1 MSQTRFSSSG
11 NKVSPEKLMSNPA
24 YNSIQS
30 ANMPLEADFEVLY
43 ANPFCG
49 EDPVPMSGELKKIF
63 NDPNLTMTAPNFRAQ
78 LEQIMNQYDGDSGPW
93 SVDGSDGLIVIH
105 NKKLTSQTETLYRY
119 QDENGEVLKIQITT
133 NWVSVG
139 GGQSVV
145 GLSGG
150 TKSIY
155 GSTNLDPTLEDELNQ
170 YLPQDDGL
178 NLHKVK
184 RSEGN
189 VQFATRVQTKN
200 RYAAI
205 KHADRNIIRELDGTS
220 NQTLINQD
228 AKNNQWAISQYSHN
242 DIFLKRMVD
251 SIQAMIQRSGFTG
264 VQTGLLRMQLLDYIK
279 TGQVGSVLG
288 LILNKQIPLAESQK
302 FAENSPFRFTYTHRL
317 RYQKRI
323 PKKGRHLI
331 ANNGGKHRDKGTNV
345 IFEEIVAELKNSAS
359 NYTSESGW
367 KINGKWYTDAQVRA
381 LARQRSKSPDGS
393 GRMGKIG
400 SEHSYR
406 GVYGIYNT
414 AEQLI
419 TKTAKEA
426 SKQYFITNATI
437 QGSKVEDYG
446 DYWLVTVDISGN
458 APVKVTVKDMINI
471 MAQRDGS
478 PIAMLRQSNLLRNSN
493 KRAKRKE
500 IEVQMVVVGNP
511 LLSTGQ
517 TIQIANIGKK
527 YSGNWFIKTCIHKLD
542 SNGFT
547 TSLTLNKAS
556 GNTGVTVSTV
566 VPTQGEVKTNGKPKS
581 GSSKA
586 TVIPS
591 TSDKPSSNPKR
602 TDNYNSGDIQLLQ
615 SVGASGN
622 TKTMNQMAELLKYE
636 ATHSTSD
643 EPLYE
648 VSVDDVVYNY
658 NTGHSRPLTDD
669 SKPKVRMTQ
678 HGKQMYEQ
686 MLKDK
691 AKAAKEKV
699 KRAKKLSSNLLKRDT
714 SGSFIPKPK
723 DASGHLIPQALLNAK
738 NSVPST
744 GVTPPLLPSQP

>member
-178 NLHKVK
+178 ELHKVK
-184 RSEGN
+184 RSDGH

-228 AKNNQWAISQYSHN
+228 TENNQWAISQYSHN

-323 PKKGRHLI
+323 PKKG
-331 ANNGGKHRDKGTNV
+331 GKHRDKSTDV

-400 SEHSYR
+400 SEHSDR

-419 TKTAKEA
+419 VKTAKEA

-437 QGSKVEDYG
+437 QGSKVEDHG
-446 DYWLVTVDISGN
+446 DYFLVTVDISGN

-591 TSDKPSSNPKR
+591 TSDKPSSKPKR

-615 SVGASGN
+615 SVGASGD

-714 SGSFIPKPK
+714 SGSFIPK
-723 DASGHLIPQALLNAK
+723 DTSGHIIPYWGNAK
-738 NSVPST
+738 NLAPST

>member
-178 NLHKVK
+178 NLSKVK
-184 RSEGN
+184 RSEGD

-205 KHADRNIIRELDGTS
+205 KHPDRNIVRELDGTS

-331 ANNGGKHRDKGTNV
+331 RNNGGKHRDKSTDV

-359 NYTSESGW
+359 NYTSNSGW

-400 SEHSYR
+400 SDRSNE
-406 GVYGIYNT
+406 GIYGIYNT

-419 TKTAKEA
+419 TKVAKEA

-591 TSDKPSSNPKR
+591 TSDKPSSKPKR

-615 SVGASGN
+615 SVGASGD

-691 AKAAKEKV
+691 AKAAEEKA

-714 SGSFIPKPK
+714 SGSFKPK
-723 DASGHLIPQALLNAK
+723 DTSGHIIPYWGNAK
-738 NSVPST
+738 NLAPST

>member
-178 NLHKVK
+178 NLSKVK
-184 RSEGN
+184 RSDGH

-205 KHADRNIIRELDGTS
+205 KHPDRNIVRELDGTS

-323 PKKGRHLI
+323 PKKE
-331 ANNGGKHRDKGTNV
+331 GKHRGKSTDV

-359 NYTSESGW
+359 NYTSNSGW

-381 LARQRSKSPDGS
+381 LARQRSKSLDGS

-400 SEHSYR
+400 SEHSDR

-419 TKTAKEA
+419 VKTAKEA

-446 DYWLVTVDISGN
+446 DYFLVTVDISGN

-591 TSDKPSSNPKR
+591 TSDKPSSKPKR

-615 SVGASGN
+615 SVGASGD

-669 SKPKVRMTQ
+669 SKPKVKMTQ

-691 AKAAKEKV
+691 AKAAEEKA
-699 KRAKKLSSNLLKRDT
+699 KRAKKLGSNLLKRDT

-723 DASGHLIPQALLNAK
+723 DTSGHIIPYWGNAK
-738 NSVPST
+738 NLAPST
-744 GVTPPLLPSQP
+744 GVTPPLLPSKP

>member
-178 NLHKVK
+178 NLSKVK
-184 RSEGN
+184 RSDGH

-205 KHADRNIIRELDGTS
+205 KHPDRNIVRELDGTS

-323 PKKGRHLI
+323 PKKE
-331 ANNGGKHRDKGTNV
+331 GKHRGKSTDV

-359 NYTSESGW
+359 NYTSNSGW

-381 LARQRSKSPDGS
+381 LARQRSKSLDGS

-400 SEHSYR
+400 SEHSDR
-406 GVYGIYNT
+406 GVYGIHNT

-419 TKTAKEA
+419 VKTAKEA

-446 DYWLVTVDISGN
+446 DYFLVTVDISGN

-591 TSDKPSSNPKR
+591 TSDKPSSKPKR

-615 SVGASGN
+615 SVGASGD

-691 AKAAKEKV
+691 AKAAEEKA
-699 KRAKKLSSNLLKRDT
+699 KRAKKLGSNLLKRDT

-723 DASGHLIPQALLNAK
+723 DTSGHIIPYWGNAK
-738 NSVPST
+738 NLAPST
-744 GVTPPLLPSQP
+744 GVTPPLLPSKP

>member
-1 MSQTRFSSSG
+1 MSQLRFSSSG

-49 EDPVPMSGELKKIF
+49 EDPVPMRGELKEIF

-78 LEQIMNQYDGDSGPW
+78 LEQIMNQYDGDAGPW

-119 QDENGEVLKIQITT
+119 QDENGEVLKVQITT

-155 GSTNLDPTLEDELNQ
+155 GSTNLDPTLEDELGQ

-178 NLHKVK
+178 KKSRV
-184 RSEGN
+184 RPDGN
-189 VQFATRVQTKN
+189 VQFATRVQVKN
-200 RYAAI
+200 RYPAI
-205 KHADRNIIRELDGTS
+205 RHADRNIIRELDGTS
-220 NQTLINQD
+220 QSTLLAQD
-228 AKNNQWAISQYSHN
+228 EANNQRAISQYSQN
-242 DIFLKRMVD
+242 EIFLKRMVD
-251 SIQAMIQRSGFTG
+251 SIQALIQQSGFTG

-288 LILNKQIPLAESQK
+288 LILNKQIPLAESRK
-302 FAENSPFRFTYTHRL
+302 FAENSPFRFTHTHRL
-317 RYQKRI
+317 RYQKKF
-323 PKKGRHLI
+323 PKK
-331 ANNGGKHRDKGTNV
+331 GGKHRNKSTDV
-345 IFEEIVAELKNSAS
+345 IFEEIVKELKNSATL
-359 NYTSESGW
+359 YTSGSGW

-381 LARQRSKSPDGS
+381 LARQRSKAPDGS
-393 GRMGKIG
+393 RRVGKIG
-400 SEHSYR
+400 SAQSNVGIY
-406 GVYGIYNT
+406 GVYNL
-414 AEQLI
+414 AEMYI
-419 TKTAKEA
+419 TKTAQEA
-426 SKQYFITNATI
+426 SRVYFIQNATI
-437 QGSKVEDYG
+437 QGSRVEDYG
-446 DYWLVTVDISGN
+446 DYYLVTVDISGQ

-566 VPTQGEVKTNGKPKS
+566 VSTQGEVKTKGKPKS

-586 TVIPS
+586 TVTPN
-591 TSDKPSSNPKR
+591 TSDKPSGKPKR
-602 TDNYNSGDIQLLQ
+602 TDNYNSSDIQLLQ
-615 SVGASGN
+615 SVGAAGD
-622 TKTMNQMAELLKYE
+622 TQMMNQMAELLKYE

-648 VSVDDVVYNY
+648 VDVDDVVYNY
-658 NTGHSRPLTDD
+658 NTGHRRPGAGQP
-669 SKPKVRMTQ
+669 KPKVRMTQ

-691 AKAAKEKV
+691 AKAAAEKV
-699 KRAKKLSSNLLKRDT
+699 KRAKKLASNLLKPNT
-714 SGSFIPKPK
+714 SAPFTPESYLGTAEGIAQS
-723 DASGHLIPQALLNAK
+723 A
-738 NSVPST
+738 
-744 GVTPPLLPSQP
+744 GVTPPSLPSLPSQT

>member
-184 RSEGN
+184 RSEGD

-205 KHADRNIIRELDGTS
+205 KHPDRNIIRELDGTS
-220 NQTLINQD
+220 NHTLINQD
-228 AKNNQWAISQYSHN
+228 AKNNQWAIAQYSHN

-302 FAENSPFRFTYTHRL
+302 FAENSPFRFTSTHRF
-317 RYQKRI
+317 RDQKR
-323 PKKGRHLI
+323 
-331 ANNGGKHRDKGTNV
+331 
-345 IFEEIVAELKNSAS
+345 
-359 NYTSESGW
+359 
-367 KINGKWYTDAQVRA
+367 
-381 LARQRSKSPDGS
+381 
-393 GRMGKIG
+393 
-400 SEHSYR
+400 
-406 GVYGIYNT
+406 VYI
-414 AEQLI
+414 
-419 TKTAKEA
+419 
-426 SKQYFITNATI
+426 
-437 QGSKVEDYG
+437 
-446 DYWLVTVDISGN
+446 ISFH
-458 APVKVTVKDMINI
+458 I
-471 MAQRDGS
+471 S
-478 PIAMLRQSNLLRNSN
+478 
-493 KRAKRKE
+493 
-500 IEVQMVVVGNP
+500 
-511 LLSTGQ
+511 
-517 TIQIANIGKK
+517 
-527 YSGNWFIKTCIHKLD
+527 
-542 SNGFT
+542 
-547 TSLTLNKAS
+547 
-556 GNTGVTVSTV
+556 
-566 VPTQGEVKTNGKPKS
+566 
-581 GSSKA
+581 
-586 TVIPS
+586 
-591 TSDKPSSNPKR
+591 
-602 TDNYNSGDIQLLQ
+602 
-615 SVGASGN
+615 
-622 TKTMNQMAELLKYE
+622 
-636 ATHSTSD
+636 
-643 EPLYE
+643 
-648 VSVDDVVYNY
+648 
-658 NTGHSRPLTDD
+658 
-669 SKPKVRMTQ
+669 
-678 HGKQMYEQ
+678 
-686 MLKDK
+686 
-691 AKAAKEKV
+691 
-699 KRAKKLSSNLLKRDT
+699 
-714 SGSFIPKPK
+714 
-723 DASGHLIPQALLNAK
+723 
-738 NSVPST
+738 
-744 GVTPPLLPSQP
+744 